1 MSAVLA
7 PSKGENL
14 ALLELTHVSGLGPTL
29 IRRLVDRSGSPT
41 AAQASSPADWSQIK
55 GMRKDLVA
63 SLESRLRAA
72 KNAAQRELDLA
83 ESLGVRILTYLDAD
97 FPSLLANTPGAPVL
111 LYVRGDIT
119 PADRFPVAIV
129 GSRQCSQYGLEQA
142 RRFAGSLSGAGLTIV
157 SGGAKGIDAA
167 AHQAALIAK
176 GRTIAVLGCGLSHCY
191 PEEHADLFERIA
203 QHGAVVSE
211 LPLSTPPSAEN
222 FPMRNRVISGLSL
235 GVLVIEAGVKS
246 GALITAQYAAEEHGR
261 DVMALPGRV
270 DSAAS
275 RGSLEL
281 LKSGGAALVTDP
293 ADVIHALES
302 AARHLAGGT
311 HAARFG
317 FPSATHAP
325 DADPAAHPAPL
336 FEAAPPAPVLA
347 TPTQA
352 KILDALSTRATF
364 DQLIAATGFESPRL
378 RAELTMLELAKRVRR
393 EGSLYSRT
401 DQAKV

>member
-1 MSAVLA
+1 MPAVLC
-7 PSKGENL
+7 PSNGENL

-29 IRRLVDRSGSPT
+29 IRRLIDRAGSPT
-41 AAQASSPADWSQIK
+41 AAQAAAPSDWSQIK

-63 SLESRLRAA
+63 SLDSKLRAA
-72 KNAAQRELDLA
+72 KDAAQRELDLA
-83 ESLGVRILTYLDAD
+83 ESLGVHILTYLDPNYPA
-97 FPSLLANTPGAPVL
+97 LLTNTPGAPVL

-142 RRFAGSLSGAGLTIV
+142 RRFAGSLSSAGLTIV

-167 AHQAALIAK
+167 AHQATLIAK

-203 QHGAVVSE
+203 AHGAVVSE
-211 LPLSTPPSAEN
+211 LPLATHPSAEN

-261 DVMALPGRV
+261 DVMAVPGRV

-275 RGSLEL
+275 RGTLEL

-293 ADVIHALES
+293 ADVIHTLES

-311 HAARFG
+311 HEARFAA
-317 FPSATHAP
+317 PSP
-325 DADPAAHPAPL
+325 SPAESAAPL
-336 FEAAPPAPVLA
+336 FEGPAQQPPPVLA
-347 TPTQA
+347 SPAQA
-352 KILDALSTRATF
+352 RILEALATRSTI
-364 DQLIAATGFESPRL
+364 DQLIAATGFESHRL

-393 EGSLYSRT
+393 EGSLFART
-401 DQAKV
+401 DPPSV